1 VRVVLL
7 DLSDSVTRVRSTW
20 PSWVRTT
27 LEREAR
33 AAAEEGAA
41 FAVLAFA
48 QEVVR
53 WYGPAEPA
61 DFSFDARWLALAPE
75 RRGSTDL
82 ASALLA
88 AERLAAA
95 EGRAAQVRILGD
107 GSHTGA
113 EPAAQLA
120 RVQAELVSAP
130 PPDRPDPW
138 LRTVEAAPELEPHAP
153 LVLRLEWER
162 GGLAADQP
170 LAARVRGLE
179 GGERTL
185 ELAPGASG
193 AQRLELGPLG
203 SRHLE
208 LEVELVASE
217 DAVPE
222 NNRASVR
229 VRARGALH
237 IELVCSAACEGAAR
251 ALASAWGASEGLG
264 VAVRVSDEVRALA
277 PETDL
282 LVTLDLDPRGVDV
295 AALAPFLARG
305 GGWLAAGGA
314 ALLAGLDARSA
325 DSVARFL
332 PCEPAEDD
340 EPRDVLLLIDVSGS
354 MDGADFDA
362 LRNAAVALVERL
374 RREDRLT
381 LHFFTDRL
389 AGAIELGRG
398 AALAGQR
405 AERARALLEA
415 RRPSGPTDLPSVLEE
430 LVAAREERRSSARVV
445 LLTDGRDQRALPS
458 ARGRVW
464 VALERLSEA
473 GAQVRVLASGSEP
486 DLDFLRAFDRAELG
500 SSVLRL
506 GSEVGAALERAT
518 VEERW
523 LEQARPARVSASQAG
538 AAVVEQREALAGAPA
553 VVRTLRLR
561 ARDGDAVLLED
572 DEANVLAAL
581 RPAGAGSC
589 AVLATLPGT
598 LGSPDWERQ
607 SERWLPWVRALA
619 RGRVHSANMASA
631 RWSAPRTLEFGPF
644 EPTLGR
650 SLRAY
655 WCEGGAAEREL
666 ALEQVPS
673 AAFPAGTYLSAEVD
687 ARVTDGARV
696 RLAPS
701 EGALAEGALAD
712 GALAQGDYMLAVPA
726 RCEEEYLQPP
736 RTLRFGTSSPPPPR
750 SGSAGSWLGWSAL
763 VLGLVALTLGA
774 LLGLRGRTADAA

>member
-27 LEREAR
+27 LDREAR

-61 DFSFDARWLALAPE
+61 DFSFDERWFALAPE

-88 AERLAAA
+88 AERLASA

-107 GSHTGA
+107 GSYTGA
-113 EPAAQLA
+113 DPSAALA
-120 RVQAELVSAP
+120 RVHAQLVGAP
-130 PPDRPDPW
+130 PPDRPDPR
-138 LRTVEAAPELEPHAP
+138 LVAFEAARELEPDAP
-153 LVLRLEWER
+153 LVARLEWER
-162 GGLAADQP
+162 GGLAADRP
-170 LAARVRGLE
+170 LAARVRGLPALD
-179 GGERTL
+179 RTF
-185 ELAPGASG
+185 ELPPSANGSA
-193 AQRLELGPLG
+193 RLELGSLG
-203 SRHLE
+203 SRHLA

-222 NNRASVR
+222 NNRASVQ
-229 VRARGALH
+229 VRARGALQV
-237 IELVCSAACEGAAR
+237 ELASSAACAGAAR
-251 ALASAWGASEGLG
+251 TLAKAWSANEGLG
-264 VAVRVSDEVRALA
+264 VSVRVWDQVHALA

-282 LVTLDLDPRGVDV
+282 LVTLDLDPRAVDV

-305 GGWLAAGGA
+305 GGWLAAGGG

-325 DSVARFL
+325 DSAARFL

-340 EPRDVLLLIDVSGS
+340 GPRDVLLLIDVSGS
-354 MDGADFDA
+354 MDGPGFDA
-362 LRNAAVALVERL
+362 LRNAAIALVERL

-398 AALAGQR
+398 AALAGER
-405 AERARALLEA
+405 AERARALLAA
-415 RRPSGPTDLPSVLEE
+415 RRPSGPTDLPGVLEE
-430 LVAAREERRSSARVV
+430 LVSAREERRSSARVV

-458 ARGRVW
+458 ARGRIA
-464 VALERLSEA
+464 VALERLSGA
-473 GAQVRVLASGSEP
+473 GAQLRVLAGGAEP
-486 DLDFLRAFDRAELG
+486 DLDFLRAFERPELG

-506 GSEVGAALERAT
+506 GSDVSAALERAT

-523 LEQARPARVSASQAG
+523 LEQARPVRVSASQAG

-572 DEANVLAAL
+572 DETNVLAAA
-581 RPAGAGSC
+581 RPAGSGVC

-619 RGRVHSANMASA
+619 RGRVHSAMGASA

-701 EGALAEGALAD
+701 EGALAEGALAE
-712 GALAQGDYMLAVPA
+712 GNYMLAVPA

-736 RTLRFGTSSPPPPR
+736 RTLRFGTSSPPPR

-774 LLGLRGRTADAA
+774 LLGLRGRTADAP